1 MIRKA
6 KLNTGYKITDEGDKQ
21 HVAFWGDGVAW
32 GGYVAFPIFYA
43 VLIGFLFSPWWYLA
57 AAVGLG
63 LGYILFLMFQPQNFT
78 LTPTGLIKKGTEY
91 SWENIG
97 EVVLDNPADKGVSY
111 TGNPGVIVGGTG
123 IMGASVAGAS
133 VAANLATGAMVEMNA
148 AILKAA
154 AKRRFRV
161 RIRHGA
167 TLITVARN
175 LKQPKAA
182 AIFDLLTGK

>member
-1 MIRKA
+1 MIKKA
-6 KLNTGYKITDEGDKQ
+6 KLNTAYKITEEGNKQ
-21 HVAFWGDGVAW
+21 HVSFWGDGVAL
-32 GGYVAFPIFYA
+32 GGYVVFPIFYA
-43 VLIGFLFSPWWYLA
+43 VLIGFLFSPWWYIA
-57 AAVGLG
+57 VAVGLG
-63 LGYILFLMFQPQNFT
+63 LGYILFLMFQPQSFT

-91 SWENIG
+91 SWKNIG

-111 TGNPGVIVGGTG
+111 TAPPGVIVGGTG
-123 IMGASVAGAS
+123 IMGASVAGVS

-148 AILKAA
+148 AILKTA

-167 TLITVARN
+167 TLITVALN